1 MWRTEVEISIVRDRY
16 DKIDIPGCGCPSAR
30 LSLSNRLYFRLCSET
45 ISDCNS
51 SLADYKP
58 HDEYDVDRNKAD
70 DRTFQQPQ
78 MKSSSI
84 FRFFVT
90 KEISYVR

>member
-16 DKIDIPGCGCPSAR
+16 DKIDMPGCGCPSAR

-51 SLADYKP
+51 SLVNYKP
-58 HDEYDVDRNKAD
+58 HGEYDVDRNTAGD
-70 DRTFQQPQ
+70 HTFQQPQ